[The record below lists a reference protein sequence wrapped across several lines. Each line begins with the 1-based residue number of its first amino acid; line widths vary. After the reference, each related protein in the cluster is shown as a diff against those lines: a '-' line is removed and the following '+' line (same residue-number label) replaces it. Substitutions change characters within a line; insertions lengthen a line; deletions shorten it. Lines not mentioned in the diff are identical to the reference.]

1 MITKTTFATMLN
13 NPVSLDK
20 LRRAIASAKT
30 KVSHV
35 TNKQGK
41 IFLAM
46 YVKGDKLCI
55 VDCKGN
61 EVTKQFKLALR
72 G

>member
-1 MITKTTFATMLN
+1 MITKTTFAAMLN
-13 NPVSLDK
+13 NPVSLGK
-20 LRRAIASAKT
+20 LRSAIALAKT

-35 TNKQGK
+35 TNNNGK

-61 EVTKQFKLALR
+61 NLTKQFKLSL
-72 G
+72 GI